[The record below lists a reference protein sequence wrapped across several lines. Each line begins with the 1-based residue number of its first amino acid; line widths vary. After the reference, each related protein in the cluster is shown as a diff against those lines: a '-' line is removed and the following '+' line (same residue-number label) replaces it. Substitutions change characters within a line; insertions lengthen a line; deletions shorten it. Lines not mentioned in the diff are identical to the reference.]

1 MRGQAEV
8 MDADLGGL
16 ESVWESGMDD
26 LYAFYRST
34 APPRIALAAALVE
47 SAVDLQRLGGPAPDP
62 PQLLLGDLCLAR
74 ASRLLAQNGDQALQ
88 VGFARAVEQVA
99 AAASGGWPDPG
110 LRDLL
115 VAAIAG
121 QR

>member
-1 MRGQAEV
+1 MRGQTEV
-8 MDADLGGL
+8 MDAEDPLFIL
-16 ESVWESGMDD
+16 YTSG
-26 LYAFYRST
+26 T
-34 APPRIALAAALVE
+34 TGKPKGI
-47 SAVDLQRLGGPAPDP
+47 
-62 PQLLLGDLCLAR
+62 
-74 ASRLLAQNGDQALQ
+74 LAQNGDQALQ

-99 AAASGGWPDPG
+99 AAASGSWPDPG